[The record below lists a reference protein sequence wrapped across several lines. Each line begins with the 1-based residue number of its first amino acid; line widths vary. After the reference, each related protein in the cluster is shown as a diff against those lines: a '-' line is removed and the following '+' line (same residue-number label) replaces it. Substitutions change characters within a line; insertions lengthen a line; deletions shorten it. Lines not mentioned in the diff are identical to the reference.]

1 MISANSDHR
10 AIDALLSTPA
20 FILTRLDL
28 FNWGPFG
35 GRHQAAI
42 DIEGTAII
50 GQTGSGKTTLI
61 DALMTLI
68 AAQPRYNLA
77 STGGH
82 ESDRDLVSYVRGVS
96 GAGREGDTDH
106 ISRPG
111 KTVSAIAATFGNGSD
126 TLTIAGIFSLEGS
139 GSSATELDRIW
150 MIERGAE
157 FGLDELLELHNAGGK
172 RALRQH
178 ERASSGSLKVYDSK
192 KAYILELRRIFEVGE
207 NAFTLLNR
215 AAGLKQLNSIDDL
228 FRDLVLDDR
237 SAFPRALEVASEFD
251 NLAEIREELETAR
264 KQRDSLVPI
273 EKGWAQRAERLEQ
286 RDLQVRLV
294 SLLPIAVATRE
305 HQLWVDR
312 ERELGQEKA
321 GCERR
326 IEDHTRRTKELES
339 AAQRLRDI
347 YLRDG
352 GSGIEELEGKLEA
365 ERKHLETVRRHAND
379 YVLFAKKLQF
389 SQALTLET
397 FRQNEASAQALL
409 ASTAVAIEEAE
420 RLAYAKGAALAGT
433 EQTLTEQQAALA
445 NAKSHPGSNI
455 PSLYQQFRRD
465 LAGQLNLHDEDL
477 PFVAELVEVQK
488 SQSAWRGAI
497 ERAMGGHRL
506 RIMVPASHMKLAL
519 AWVNGRDNRLH
530 VRLVDVMAPDRAVE
544 FLIDGFT
551 RKLNFKDHPYREA
564 VRGLLAQIDRH
575 CVASPEVLKHT
586 PHGMTAQGLMSGK
599 SGFFEKQDKTPL
611 SQGWLTGFDNKDLL
625 AELERQCDETA
636 RELAELT
643 AKFEAAR
650 AQVTEVQ
657 VRRTMLDR
665 VLSIDFADIDVRQ
678 AERNV
683 ADSTRRLSALTDPSS
698 DTARAKQAWEEV
710 RAELEKIS
718 QARDESLIQQTKL
731 QEQYDTAV
739 NGRERAFATI
749 GEGLNAIEMA
759 LVEQHFD
766 FVGVQTVD
774 TLMRQQAQIDVRLRA
789 RLEELAARINDHERQ
804 LVRGMGAARAVD
816 TGALAEVGTE
826 VEDVPQ
832 YLERL
837 RVLRDEALPEKLD
850 RFLGYLNQSSDEG
863 VTQLLRSIDNE
874 VETIVERI
882 EDLNATMR
890 RVDFQPGR
898 YLQLEPRRVVH
909 ESLRT
914 LEQAQRTLR
923 AATLQDDQGESQ
935 FNALAEV
942 VRLMRDASERRT
954 TVGAKALLDPRY
966 RLQFAVSVIERSSG
980 AVCETR
986 KGSQGG
992 SGGEKEIIASYILT
1006 ASLSYALCPDG
1017 KDRPLFGTIV
1027 LDEAFSKSS
1036 QAVAGRII
1044 SALRE
1049 FGLHP
1054 LFVTP
1059 NKEMRLLRAHTRSA
1073 ILIHRKGLQATMTS
1087 LSWEELDSIAR
1098 ARQMTGRDEI
1108 TE

>member
-1 MISANSDHR
+1 MMAANSDHR
-10 AIDALLSTPA
+10 TIEALFPPAA
-20 FILTRLDL
+20 FILARLDI

-35 GRHQAAI
+35 GRHQAEV

-50 GQTGSGKTTLI
+50 GQTGSGKTTLV

-106 ISRPG
+106 IARPG

-126 TLTIAGIFSLEGS
+126 TLTIAGIFSLEGT
-139 GSSATELDRIW
+139 GSSATELDKIW
-150 MIERGAE
+150 MIVRGAE
-157 FGLDELLELHNAGGK
+157 LGLDELLELHNAGGK

-178 ERASSGSLKVYDSK
+178 ERVASGILKVCDSK
-192 KAYILELRRIFEVGE
+192 KAYVLELRRIFEVGE

-237 SAFPRALEVASEFD
+237 SAFQRALEVASEFD
-251 NLAEIREELETAR
+251 NLADIREELETAR

-273 EKGWAQRAERLEQ
+273 EKGWTQRAERFEQ
-286 RDLQVRLV
+286 RDLQACLL
-294 SLLPIAVATRE
+294 SLLPIAVALRE
-305 HQLWVDR
+305 HQLWIDR
-312 ERELGQEKA
+312 ESELGQEKA
-321 GCERR
+321 HCERQ
-326 IEDHTRRTKELES
+326 IEAHTSHAKALELE
-339 AAQRLRDI
+339 AQRLRDV

-352 GSGIEELEGKLEA
+352 GSGIEELEAKLVT
-365 ERKHLETVRRHAND
+365 ERKHLETVQRHAND
-379 YVLFAKKLQF
+379 YLLIAKKLQF
-389 SQALTLET
+389 SQALTPAAFQE
-397 FRQNEASAQALL
+397 NEASAQALL
-409 ASTAVAIEEAE
+409 ASTAATIQTLEGE
-420 RLAYAKGAALAGT
+420 AYARGAARTTT
-433 EQTLTEQQAALA
+433 EQALAEQQATLA

-455 PSLYQQFRRD
+455 PPPYQQFRRD

-506 RIMVPASHMKLAL
+506 RIMIPASHMKPAL
-519 AWVNGRDNRLH
+519 SWVNGRDNRLH
-530 VRLVDVMAPDRAVE
+530 IRLVEVMDLDRPVE
-544 FLIDGFT
+544 FLADGFT

-575 CVASPEVLKHT
+575 CVASPEALKHT

-625 AELERQCDETA
+625 EALERQCNETA
-636 RELAELT
+636 RELTEHT
-643 AKFEAAR
+643 ASFEAAKAR
-650 AQVTEVQ
+650 VSDAQVRQ
-657 VRRTMLDR
+657 AMLDR
-665 VLSIDFADIDVRQ
+665 IVSINFADIDVPQ
-678 AERNV
+678 AEGDV
-683 ADSTRRLSALTDPSS
+683 AESVRRLSALTDPES
-698 DTARAKQAWEEV
+698 DTARAKQAWEKV
-710 RAELEKIS
+710 RAELETTS
-718 QARDESLIQQTKL
+718 QARDESIKQQTKL
-731 QEQYDTAV
+731 QGQYDTATS
-739 NGRERAFATI
+739 GRERSFARI
-749 GEGLNAIEMA
+749 GDGLDAAEIA

-766 FVGVQTVD
+766 FACIQTVD
-774 TLMRQQAQIDVRLRA
+774 ALVQQQTQIGVRLHA
-789 RLEELAARINDHERQ
+789 RLEELAAKINDHERQ
-804 LVRGMGAARAVD
+804 LVRSMGAARGVD

-874 VETIVERI
+874 AETIVERI

-898 YLQLEPRRVVH
+898 YLKLEPRQVIH

-914 LEQAQRTLR
+914 LAQAQRNLR
-923 AATLQDDQGESQ
+923 TATLQDDQGESQ
-935 FNALAEV
+935 FKALAEV
-942 VRLMRDASERRT
+942 VRLVRDASERRT

-966 RLQFAVSVIERSSG
+966 RLQFAVSVIDRGSG
-980 AVCETR
+980 TVFETR

-1087 LSWEELDSIAR
+1087 LSWEELDAIAR
-1098 ARQMTGRDEI
+1098 TRQMIGRDEI

>member
-1 MISANSDHR
+1 MMVANSDHR
-10 AIDALLSTPA
+10 TIEALLPPAA
-20 FILTRLDL
+20 FILTRLDI

-35 GRHQAAI
+35 GRHQAEI

-50 GQTGSGKTTLI
+50 GQTGSGKTTLV

-68 AAQPRYNLA
+68 AVQPRYNLA

-106 ISRPG
+106 IARPG

-126 TLTIAGIFSLEGS
+126 TLTIAGIFALDGT

-150 MIERGAE
+150 MIVRGAE
-157 FGLDELLELHNAGGK
+157 LGLDELLELHNAGGK

-178 ERASSGSLKVYDSK
+178 ERAASGILKVCDSK
-192 KAYILELRRIFEVGE
+192 KAYALELRRIFEVGE

-237 SAFPRALEVASEFD
+237 SAFQRALEVASEFD

-273 EKGWAQRAERLEQ
+273 EKGWTQRAERLEQ
-286 RDLQVRLV
+286 RDLQARLL
-294 SLLPIAVATRE
+294 SLLPIAIALRE
-305 HQLWVDR
+305 HRLWADR
-312 ERELGQEKA
+312 ESELGQEKA
-321 GCERR
+321 RCERQ
-326 IEDHTRRTKELES
+326 IEAHTSHAKELES
-339 AAQRLRDI
+339 EAQRLRDI

-352 GSGIEELEGKLEA
+352 GSGIEELEAKLVT
-365 ERKHLETVRRHAND
+365 ERKHLETVQRHAND
-379 YVLFAKKLQF
+379 YLLIAKKLQF
-389 SQALTLET
+389 SQELTPAAFQE
-397 FRQNEASAQALL
+397 NEASARALL
-409 ASTAVAIEEAE
+409 ASATAAIQAVEREAYE
-420 RLAYAKGAALAGT
+420 RGAVRSATEQALA
-433 EQTLTEQQAALA
+433 EHQATLA

-455 PSLYQQFRRD
+455 PPPYQQFRRD
-465 LAGQLNLHDEDL
+465 LAGQLNLDDEAL

-488 SQSAWRGAI
+488 AQSAWRGAI

-506 RIMVPASHMKLAL
+506 RIMIPASHMKPAL

-530 VRLVDVMAPDRAVE
+530 VRLVEVMELDRPVE
-544 FLIDGFT
+544 FLADGFT

-575 CVASPEVLKHT
+575 CVASPEALKHT

-625 AELERQCDETA
+625 DALELQCDGTA
-636 RELAELT
+636 RELT
-643 AKFEAAR
+643 AHMASFEAAKAR
-650 AQVTEVQ
+650 VTDAQVRQ
-657 VRRTMLDR
+657 AMLDR
-665 VLSIDFADIDVRQ
+665 VVSINFADIDVPQ
-678 AERNV
+678 AEHDV
-683 ADSTRRLSALTDPSS
+683 ADSTRRLSALTDPAS
-698 DTARAKQAWEEV
+698 DTARAKQSWEKV
-710 RAELEKIS
+710 RAELGETS
-718 QARDESLIQQTKL
+718 LARDESIKQQTRL
-731 QEQYDTAV
+731 QEQYDAASS
-739 NGRERAFATI
+739 GRERAFATI
-749 GEGLNAIEMA
+749 GEGLDAVEIA
-759 LVEQHFD
+759 LVEQHLD
-766 FVGVQTVD
+766 FAGVQTVD
-774 TLMRQQAQIDVRLRA
+774 ALVQQQTQIGARLRA
-789 RLEELAARINDHERQ
+789 RLEELAAKINDHERQ
-804 LVRGMGAARAVD
+804 LVRSMGAARGVD

-898 YLQLEPRRVVH
+898 YLQLEPRRVIH

-914 LEQAQRTLR
+914 LEQAQRNLR
-923 AATLQDDQGESQ
+923 TATLQDDQGESQ
-935 FNALAEV
+935 FKALAEV
-942 VRLMRDASERRT
+942 VRLVRDASERRT

-966 RLQFAVSVIERSSG
+966 RLQFAVSVIDRVSG
-980 AVCETR
+980 TVFETR

-1073 ILIHRKGLQATMTS
+1073 VLIHRKGLQATMTS
-1087 LSWEELDSIAR
+1087 LSWEELDTIAR
-1098 ARQMTGRDEI
+1098 TRQMIGRDEI